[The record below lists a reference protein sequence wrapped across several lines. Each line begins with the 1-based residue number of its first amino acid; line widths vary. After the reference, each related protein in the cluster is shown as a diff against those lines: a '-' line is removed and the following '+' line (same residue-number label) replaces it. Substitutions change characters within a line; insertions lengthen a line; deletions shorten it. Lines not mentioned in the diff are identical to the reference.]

1 MDDLKQVYMIYG
13 FLESG
18 KTQFINF
25 TVSQDYFQM
34 DETTLIIACEEGV
47 EEYDASE
54 LKKYNV
60 VVEYIED
67 FEDFNM
73 ETLISLDKKHNP
85 ERIII
90 EYNGMWD
97 CKNIELPKNWEI
109 RQEIL
114 VAEAVTFEAYFNNM
128 KSMYADMI
136 RRSELILMNRCTST
150 DKLRG
155 YKMSIKA
162 INQNIEVVFEDEEGE
177 IDLPLSD
184 EDLPFDLKADIV
196 EIPNEY
202 YAMWY
207 LDMWDNTERYVGK
220 KLKVK
225 TLVLKEPSLPK
236 NYFVAGRPA
245 MTCCADDIVF
255 MGLVCKSKE
264 AKNLENKET
273 VDMIV
278 TVADEYRAD
287 YGGNGPVLYAES
299 VQKTEPMK
307 DPLVRVG

>member
-1 MDDLKQVYMIYG
+1 MKDLKQVYMIYG

-18 KTQFINF
+18 KTQFVNF
-25 TVSQDYFQM
+25 TISQDYFQM
-34 DETTLIIACEEGV
+34 DETTLIIACEEGM
-47 EEYDASE
+47 EEYDAAE
-54 LKKYNV
+54 LKKYNA

-67 FEDFNM
+67 YEDFNM
-73 ETLISLDKKHNP
+73 ETLLSLDEKYNP

-97 CKNIELPKNWEI
+97 CKNIELPKDWEI
-109 RQEIL
+109 RQELL
-114 VAEAVTFEAYFNNM
+114 VADAITFETYFNNM

-136 RRSELILMNRCTST
+136 RRSELILINRCTDT
-150 DKLRG
+150 EKLRG

-162 INQNIEVVFEDEEGE
+162 INQAIEVVFEDEEGE
-177 IDLPLSD
+177 IDLPLAD

-196 EIPNEY
+196 EIADEY

-207 LDMWDNTERYVGK
+207 LDLWDSTQRYVGK
-220 KLKVK
+220 KFKVK

-278 TVADEYRAD
+278 TVVDEYRAD